1 VHSRHFINAE
11 SRECTLHASFDFV
24 IGEIGKAEALAIQLS
39 KNGCVTGMR
48 GLESQRDKRCPVV
61 GCVCADIISVIPD
74 FHFFTHRSNLS
85 PSSGFLSLM

>member
-48 GLESQRDKRCPVV
+48 PVV